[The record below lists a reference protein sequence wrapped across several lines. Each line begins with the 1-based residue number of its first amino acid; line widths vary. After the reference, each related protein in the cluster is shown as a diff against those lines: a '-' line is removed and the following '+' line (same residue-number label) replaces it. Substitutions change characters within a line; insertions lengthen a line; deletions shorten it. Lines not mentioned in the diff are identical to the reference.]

1 MRISD
6 WSSDVCSSDLSPS
19 APARARRREP
29 RRTLLG
35 VSTEPIDVIREF
47 CAAFGKGQPD
57 LDRIVGF
64 FTEDAVYH
72 NIPVDPVVGPDAIRT
87 TLESFST
94 GVESLEFQVP
104 AIAAAGGTVPTE
116 RGAGF
121 RSPGKGLQLPTGL
134 ASCRGREGQ
143 IVSIS
148 VGAR

>member
-57 LDRIVGF
+57 LNRIVGF
-64 FTEDAVYH
+64 FTEDALYH
-72 NIPVDPVVGPDAIRT
+72 NIPVDPVVGPEAIRT

-94 GVESLEFQVP
+94 GVESIDFQFPALAAPGGPVP
-104 AIAAAGGTVPTE
+104 NK
-116 RGAGF
+116 RGDVF
-121 RSPGKGLQLPTGL
+121 PPPR
-134 ASCRGREGQ
+134 
-143 IVSIS
+143 
-148 VGAR
+148 